1 MTTKSVGDGGA
12 DVDDLIDELERYVAP
27 RWQPGEREHTGQFH
41 PHRMVVYVAALLGLV
56 ALTLPQLL
64 IPDSRVVR
72 EAVADA
78 VALSLLLMA
87 VPPIAMIA
95 MHLAK
100 ARMNRGEAGA
110 QEIGL
115 AEYYQR
121 IANPLGVLSVLLI
134 GSMVVILSSWAVVP
148 FLIFGV
154 LLMVTTIVLTMNN
167 ERRAEQR
174 REAEWPMLLS
184 IPIRWAHLRRELG
197 RLRRKMAAAHKKRR
211 LSREM
216 RDRISTSL
224 TDMGNAVT
232 MLERDARRGRI
243 RWIIEDHHQLLW
255 LYIAWIAVTLGA
267 LIAAVAPRFIWI
279 ATATTGLS
287 ALALALVTVEFGY
300 RRQRWLRRTI
310 TQETEGTLAE
320 LRDQFEEMANRRG

>member
-1 MTTKSVGDGGA
+1 
-12 DVDDLIDELERYVAP
+12 
-27 RWQPGEREHTGQFH
+27 
-41 PHRMVVYVAALLGLV
+41 MVVSVAALLGLV

-100 ARMNRGEAGA
+100 ARMNRSEAGA

-167 ERRAEQR
+167 ERRAERR

-232 MLERDARRGRI
+232 MLERDVRRGRI

-255 LYIAWIAVTLGA
+255 LYIAWIAVPLGA

-279 ATATTGLS
+279 ATATTARVPPGVSQRRECRCPRPGSRSSGCDPTTS
-287 ALALALVTVEFGY
+287 AASQTVAPPGSWASVSAVQRHD
-300 RRQRWLRRTI
+300 RRLNAVHTI
-310 TQETEGTLAE
+310 IDSP
-320 LRDQFEEMANRRG
+320 R